1 MIRFED
7 EIKDLQNFWYF
18 HFVLPRIRA
27 PSAAV
32 SPLFF
37 FFLVVSFSLSP
48 VLSLCVTLPFSI
60 QHGPSTPSFGAPL
73 FWAFHVFQQRL
84 PSFTSLRFQRNYLI
98 RNTAKRVADWAATCA
113 GCRVK
118 QERRRSS
125 IFEILLIHA
134 TAFQDP
140 CFFNRVTVFFHT
152 VTASNVGIVSD
163 AYFMPLLSAI

>member
-1 MIRFED
+1 MVFSFRPPP
-7 EIKDLQNFWYF
+7 
-18 HFVLPRIRA
+18 HPR
-27 PSAAV
+27 SL
-32 SPLFF
+32 SCSLSSFF
-37 FFLVVSFSLSP
+37 FFLGRFIFIVTCL
-48 VLSLCVTLPFSI
+48 VTLCNAPVQHSARPFNSI
-60 QHGPSTPSFGAPL
+60 FWGPL